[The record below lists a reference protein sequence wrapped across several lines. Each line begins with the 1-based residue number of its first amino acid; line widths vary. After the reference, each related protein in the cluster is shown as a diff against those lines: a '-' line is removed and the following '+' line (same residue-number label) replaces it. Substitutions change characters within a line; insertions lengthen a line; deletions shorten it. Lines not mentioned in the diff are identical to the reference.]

1 MDIYQKLRPATE
13 AQLVRVGRF
22 TTLALV
28 GLGMLWVPFLQAIAE
43 GQLYQYLQK
52 VQAYI
57 APPIAAV
64 FFIGLFFRRINAT
77 AAVTTLVTGFV
88 LGMVRL
94 VTELNEVHFWFS
106 DMNFLHFAIFLFS
119 VGLLFTVSV
128 FTAPPSEE
136 QLNGLTYGTTMASD
150 RAASRASWTWVDVTH
165 SIVIVGLILCILFYF
180 SPLNF
185 SS

>member
-1 MDIYQKLRPATE
+1 
-13 AQLVRVGRF
+13 
-22 TTLALV
+22 
-28 GLGMLWVPFLQAIAE
+28 
-43 GQLYQYLQK
+43 
-52 VQAYI
+52 
-57 APPIAAV
+57 
-64 FFIGLFFRRINAT
+64 
-77 AAVTTLVTGFV
+77 VTTLVTGFV

-94 VTELNEVHFWFS
+94 VTELNEIHFWFS
-106 DMNFLHFAIFLFS
+106 DMNFLHFAIFLFIFS